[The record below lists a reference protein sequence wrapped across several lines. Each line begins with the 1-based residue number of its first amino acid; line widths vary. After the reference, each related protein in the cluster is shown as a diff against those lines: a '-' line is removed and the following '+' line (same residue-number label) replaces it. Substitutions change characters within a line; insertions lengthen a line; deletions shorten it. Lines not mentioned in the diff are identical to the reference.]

1 MRMRSSPIRTMVSV
15 AAGAVLASFAARG
28 PAGRAAERVID
39 HGPGWVAQRV
49 REWQPTA
56 RERRWEAIGWAKDLR
71 DAQRLARAARRP
83 VFLFT
88 HDGRLGIGRC

>member
-1 MRMRSSPIRTMVSV
+1 MRSSPIRALVSV
-15 AAGAVLASFAARG
+15 AAGGVIALSAARG
-28 PAGRAAERVID
+28 LAGGASERVID
-39 HGPGWVAQRV
+39 PTPAWVAQRV

-71 DAQRLARAARRP
+71 DAQRLARTARRP

-88 HDGRLGIGRC
+88 HDGRLSVGRC

>member
-1 MRMRSSPIRTMVSV
+1 MVSV
-15 AAGAVLASFAARG
+15 AAGAALASFVAGG
-28 PAGRAAERVID
+28 PVSRAAAPVID
-39 HGPGWVAQRV
+39 HGPGWVARRV

-71 DAQRLARAARRP
+71 DAQRLAHAARRP

-88 HDGRLGIGRC
+88 HDGRLGVGRC